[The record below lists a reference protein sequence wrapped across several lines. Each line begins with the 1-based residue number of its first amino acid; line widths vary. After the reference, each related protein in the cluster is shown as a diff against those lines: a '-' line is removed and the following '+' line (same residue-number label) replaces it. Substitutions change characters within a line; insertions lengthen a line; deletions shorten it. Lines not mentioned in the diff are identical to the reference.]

1 MISEQ
6 IEKIKSEYTDK
17 YVIVRSEKPELAR
30 FKHYV
35 GQVKTVNMSG
45 RVLVQFDDF
54 NLNTG
59 WYDID
64 LDFLKVVD
72 KPLSK
77 KGALPKKGLPPKKE
91 PALKRGAVPKEG
103 QKPAASQAGE
113 KPSEKRVEKKP
124 DASADEKQLS
134 PLELARQQGEAEKS
148 E

>member
-30 FKHYV
+30 FTNYV

-45 RVLVQFDDF
+45 RALVQFDDF

-64 LDFLKVVD
+64 LDYLKVVD
-72 KPLSK
+72 KPL
-77 KGALPKKGLPPKKE
+77 PKKGPPPKKE
-91 PALKRGAVPKEG
+91 PAMKRGAVPKEG
-103 QKPAASQAGE
+103 QKPAARQAGE
-113 KPSEKRVEKKP
+113 KQSEKRVEKKP
-124 DASADEKQLS
+124 AASADEKKLS
-134 PLELARQQGEAEKS
+134 PLELARQKGEAEKS
-148 E
+148 D